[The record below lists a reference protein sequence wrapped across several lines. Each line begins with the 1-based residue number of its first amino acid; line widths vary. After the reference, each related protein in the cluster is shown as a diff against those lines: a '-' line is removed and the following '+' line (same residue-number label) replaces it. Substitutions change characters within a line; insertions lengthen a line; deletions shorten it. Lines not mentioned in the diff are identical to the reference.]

1 MLKPITETYASA
13 EYEIRLKARVFFYSL
28 VALMG
33 GRIWVASDPGRGSTF
48 SFTAAFDLPEAPAQT
63 ARPASQQP
71 RASPADTSKS
81 TLMQSR
87 CAPLPACS
95 FRGRN

>member
-1 MLKPITETYASA
+1 MVNCWQRQQEGASLWGMQRGGGTPPLAKPNGKNASGVINVHTLRVTY
-13 EYEIRLKARVFFYSL
+13 F
-28 VALMG
+28 
-33 GRIWVASDPGRGSTF
+33 
-48 SFTAAFDLPEAPAQT
+48 AACYLPPEAPAQT

>member
-1 MLKPITETYASA
+1 MVNCWQRQQEGEPFGDATGAERSPLPRPNGKNASGVINVHTLRVTY
-13 EYEIRLKARVFFYSL
+13 F
-28 VALMG
+28 
-33 GRIWVASDPGRGSTF
+33 
-48 SFTAAFDLPEAPAQT
+48 AACYLPPEAPAQT